1 MATRKWLR
9 ALAPLAL
16 AASVASVSPAWADS
30 STKPLQLVPAEVVA
44 VSGTPNLYLADAQG
58 MAHFTSDPIALA
70 DQTVNWNERTD
81 ITPDQVELLPLG
93 APYLSM
99 ALVQIGH
106 DIYLPQWN
114 PTFHPTMPTL
124 QRVQSPHDLAMLGI
138 DASNYGQYVLD
149 SRTWEQ
155 RYNLSIARVEFAGDF
170 QLVPAPPAPEPT
182 PEPAAPPTC
191 AESETGTVC

>member
-1 MATRKWLR
+1 
-9 ALAPLAL
+9 
-16 AASVASVSPAWADS
+16 
-30 STKPLQLVPAEVVA
+30 
-44 VSGTPNLYLADAQG
+44 
-58 MAHFTSDPIALA
+58 
-70 DQTVNWNERTD
+70 VNWNERTD

-114 PTFHPTMPTL
+114 RTFHPTMPTL